1 MSRNP
6 QSSRPLVIAAV
17 MASMAMVAIEATIV
31 STAMPQ
37 IVAQLGDLHLY
48 SWVFSSFLLTQ
59 TAMTVV
65 FGKLADLYGRKP
77 IVLAGI
83 AIFLIGSV
91 LAGFAWSMP
100 AMIAFRLIQGVGAG
114 AIQPVTLTI
123 VADLYPA
130 RERGKVQGYLAS
142 VWAIS
147 AVVGPMVGGFI
158 IHNMSWA
165 WIFWMNVPIGLA
177 SAAGFI
183 AFLRESERHA
193 RPSIDFGGAAL
204 FMAAIA
210 ALMMA
215 LTYAGDDQVAQAS
228 MAGGAFVLCVLLF
241 VWQERRAAEPM
252 ISFALWSRRPIA
264 ACNGST
270 LLSGMILMGATTFLP
285 MYVQGVLHRSPVIA
299 GLALTMMMVGWPTG
313 ATFAAKSFHRLG
325 LRRILIG
332 GSTFIPL
339 GAVLLL
345 FLSPGGSPL
354 VAAFGSLIMGFG
366 MGTSSVSSLVLIQE
380 IVGMDERGSATASN
394 LFSRNLGS
402 TLGATLFGAVLN
414 FGLSHSNG
422 AAVVTSDQ
430 LRALLQNQA
439 VNLGESD
446 MIRAVLHQSL
456 HLTFISLFVIAIF
469 VVALLLFVPSISIG
483 AEKKMPLEAL
493 SPLED

>member
-1 MSRNP
+1 MSRSP

-77 IVLAGI
+77 VMLAGI
-83 AIFLIGSV
+83 AIFLLGSV

-100 AMIAFRLIQGVGAG
+100 AMIVFRLIQGVGAG

-158 IHNMSWA
+158 IHNLSWA

-193 RPSIDFGGAAL
+193 RPSIDFAGAAL

-210 ALMMA
+210 ALMTA
-215 LTYAGDDQVAQAS
+215 LTYAGDDDIAKAS
-228 MAGGAFVLCVLLF
+228 LAGGAFMLCLLLF
-241 VWQERRAAEPM
+241 VFQERRATEPM

-264 ACNGST
+264 ACNAAT
-270 LLSGMILMGATTFLP
+270 VLSGMILMGSTTFLP
-285 MYVQGVLHRSPVIA
+285 MYVQGVLHRSPVVA
-299 GLALTMMMVGWPTG
+299 GLALTMMMVGWPAG
-313 ATFAAKSFHRLG
+313 ATLAAKSFHRIG

-332 GSTFIPL
+332 GSAFIPI

-345 FLSPGGSPL
+345 FLQPGGSPL
-354 VAAFGSLIMGFG
+354 IAAFGSLIMGFG

-380 IVGMDERGSATASN
+380 IVKMDERGSATASN

-414 FGLSHSNG
+414 FGLSHSKDV
-422 AAVVTSDQ
+422 AVVTSDQ
-430 LRALLQNQA
+430 LKALLQNQVA
-439 VNLGESD
+439 SLADSD
-446 MIRAVLHQSL
+446 MIRMVLHQSL
-456 HLTFISLFVIAIF
+456 HLTFISIFAIAIF
-469 VVALLLFVPSISIG
+469 VVVLLGFVPAINIG
-483 AEKKMPLEAL
+483 PAKQVPLEAL

>member
-1 MSRNP
+1 
-6 QSSRPLVIAAV
+6 
-17 MASMAMVAIEATIV
+17 MAMVAIEATIV

-77 IVLAGI
+77 VVLAGI
-83 AIFLIGSV
+83 AVFLLGSV

-100 AMIAFRLIQGVGAG
+100 AMIVFRLIQGVGAG

-158 IHNMSWA
+158 IHNLSWA

-177 SAAGFI
+177 SAAGFM

-193 RPSIDFGGAAL
+193 RPSIDFAGAAL

-215 LTYAGDDQVAQAS
+215 LTYAGDDEIAKAS
-228 MAGGAFVLCVLLF
+228 LAGGAFMLCLLF
-241 VWQERRAAEPM
+241 FVFQERRAAEPM

-264 ACNGST
+264 ACNAAT
-270 LLSGMILMGATTFLP
+270 VLSGMILMGATTFLP
-285 MYVQGVLHRSPVIA
+285 MYVQGVLHRSPVVA
-299 GLALTMMMVGWPTG
+299 GLALTMMMVGWPAG
-313 ATFAAKSFHRLG
+313 ATLAAKSFHRLG

-332 GSTFIPL
+332 GSAFIPL

-345 FLSPGGSPL
+345 FLQPGGSPL
-354 VAAFGSLIMGFG
+354 IAAFGSLIIGFG

-380 IVGMDERGSATASN
+380 IVKMDERGSATASN

-414 FGLSHSNG
+414 FGLSHSKDV
-422 AAVVTSDQ
+422 AVVTSDQ
-430 LRALLQNQA
+430 LKALLQNQVA
-439 VNLGESD
+439 SLADSD
-446 MIRAVLHQSL
+446 MIRVVLHQSL
-456 HLTFISLFVIAIF
+456 HLTFISIFVIAIF
-469 VVALLLFVPSISIG
+469 VVALLSFVPAINIG
-483 AEKKMPLEAL
+483 MAKKAQLEAL

>member
-6 QSSRPLVIAAV
+6 QSSRPLVIASV

-48 SWVFSSFLLTQ
+48 SWVFSSFLLAQ
-59 TAMTVV
+59 TAITVV

-77 IVLAGI
+77 VMLAGI
-83 AIFLIGSV
+83 AIFLVGSV

-142 VWAIS
+142 VWAIA

-158 IHNMSWA
+158 IRNMSWA

-193 RPSIDFGGAAL
+193 RPSIDFAGAAL

-210 ALMMA
+210 ALMTG
-215 LTYAGDDQVAQAS
+215 LTYAGDDDLAHAS
-228 MAGGAFVLCVLLF
+228 MAGGAFVVCLVLF
-241 VWQERRAAEPM
+241 VLQERRAKEPM

-264 ACNGST
+264 ACNGAT
-270 LLSGMILMGATTFLP
+270 VLSGMILMGSTTFLP
-285 MYVQGVLHRSPVIA
+285 MYVQGVLNRSPVIA
-299 GLALTMMMVGWPTG
+299 GLALTMMMVGWPAG
-313 ATFAAKSFHRLG
+313 ATLAAKSFHRIG
-325 LRRILIG
+325 LRRMLIG
-332 GSTFIPL
+332 GSTFIPV

-345 FLSPGGSPL
+345 FLAPGGSPV
-354 VAAFGSLIMGFG
+354 VAGLGSLVMGFG
-366 MGTSSVSSLVLIQE
+366 MGISSVSCLMLIQE
-380 IVGMDERGSATASN
+380 IVKMDERGSATASN

-414 FGLSHSNG
+414 FGLSHSRG
-422 AAVVTSDQ
+422 SAVVTSDQ
-430 LRALLQNQA
+430 LKSLLQNQA
-439 VNLGESD
+439 ASLGGGNA
-446 MIRAVLHQSL
+446 IRMVLHQSL
-456 HLTFISLFVIAIF
+456 HLTFLSIFAIAIF
-469 VVALLLFVPSISIG
+469 VVVLLTLVPAITIG